1 PQHYLTPTGDG
12 EVLFLYNT
20 VSNAG
25 ENSVGIEDETE
36 TRGLQYL
43 FNGSYDQNAAPI
55 QNGRALLITTKPPTS
70 QHSPWINLTNY
81 TINDSLD
88 GNNNGI
94 PEPGETIELTI
105 YIRNGGDT
113 LVSNVNG
120 ILNTNS
126 TSVSLIDTIAD
137 FGDIDIGQVV
147 NNSSNPYIL
156 QIAENPVDT
165 LVGLIIHFSGNDGN
179 YNTSAYLTLRIHSE
193 VKIEEGS
200 NSQSPIRNPKLEV
213 YPNPF
218 KNHCVIKFRIPNN
231 SAVRNP
237 KSEISLKIYDV
248 SGRLVKS
255 LNRLTNYQSS
265 IIWSGDDDIGRKLP
279 SGVYFI
285 DFKSDEIKE
294 MEKVIM
300 LR

>member
-1 PQHYLTPTGDG
+1 
-12 EVLFLYNT
+12 
-20 VSNAG
+20 
-25 ENSVGIEDETE
+25 
-36 TRGLQYL
+36 
-43 FNGSYDQNAAPI
+43 
-55 QNGRALLITTKPPTS
+55 
-70 QHSPWINLTNY
+70 
-81 TINDSLD
+81 
-88 GNNNGI
+88 
-94 PEPGETIELTI
+94 
-105 YIRNGGDT
+105 
-113 LVSNVNG
+113 
-120 ILNTNS
+120 
-126 TSVSLIDTIAD
+126 
-137 FGDIDIGQVV
+137 
-147 NNSSNPYIL
+147 
-156 QIAENPVDT
+156 
-165 LVGLIIHFSGNDGN
+165 
-179 YNTSAYLTLRIHSE
+179 
-193 VKIEEGS
+193 
-200 NSQSPIRNPKLEV
+200 SQSAIRNPKLEV